1 MAPRL
6 SFTTEV
12 SADVNA
18 ITGDGAEVILKQS
31 AVQDLSDSLRGRL
44 LLRGDDGYDKA
55 RRILEPSFDKYHGL
69 IVQLGT
75 ILQPV
80 VDEPTELHNAY

>member
-1 MAPRL
+1 MNRRRFFQSSLAAAVAASLPVKQSMAALL

-18 ITGDGAEVILKQS
+18 MTGDGAEVVLKQS

-44 LLRGDDGYDKA
+44 L
-55 RRILEPSFDKYHGL
+55 
-69 IVQLGT
+69 
-75 ILQPV
+75 
-80 VDEPTELHNAY
+80 